1 MSAASRGA
9 KAIAL
14 DAIPVIDVAPL
25 GSGGTGGLRSVADA
39 LLAAAETIGFCYVTN
54 HGVPGSLIDDVD
66 RTARQFF
73 ALPED
78 AKQALKPVDRH
89 RGFLS
94 VGQATMRGSARV
106 DLKESFIW
114 GVDIDPD
121 DADYVNGNRMH
132 GPNHWPAQLPEMR
145 PLFNRYFAAANT
157 CGRMLLRGFATAM
170 DIAPDTFGRS
180 FSKPV
185 TRCSAVFYP
194 PQSPDA
200 AQDQFG
206 VAPHTD
212 YGVITVLYQDPI
224 GGLEVRTRDNEWVI
238 ATPIPGT
245 LVINVGDL
253 LARWT
258 NDRFQSTPHRV
269 VNRSGRERL
278 SIASFID
285 PDYDTLIEP
294 VVGAGDAARYLA
306 TTCGEYILGRFDQSF
321 AYRQG
326 A

>member
-1 MSAASRGA
+1 MTLARTIETAS
-9 KAIAL
+9 
-14 DAIPVIDVAPL
+14 IPVIDVAPL
-25 GSGGTGGLRSVADA
+25 ATDDAAGIGRVADA
-39 LLAAAETIGFCYVTN
+39 LLAAAESIGFFYVKN
-54 HGVPGSLIDDVD
+54 HGLPQALIEEVD
-66 RTARQFF
+66 QTARKFF

-78 AKQALKPVDRH
+78 AKQALKPADRH

-94 VGQATMRGSARV
+94 VGQAQMYQSTRV

-114 GVDIDPD
+114 GIDIDAD
-121 DADYVNGNRMH
+121 DPDYVAGNRML
-132 GPNHWPAQLPEMR
+132 GPNHWPPQLPAMR
-145 PLFNRYFAAANT
+145 PLFNRYFEATNA
-157 CGRMLLRGFATAM
+157 CGRMLLRGFAVSLGVA
-170 DIAPDTFGRS
+170 ADTFSQS

-185 TRCSAVFYP
+185 TRCAAVYYP

-200 AQDQFG
+200 AEDQFG

-212 YGVITVLYQDPI
+212 YGVITVLHQDPI
-224 GGLEVRTRDNEWVI
+224 GGLEVRTRAGDWVI
-238 ATPIPGT
+238 AAPIAGT

-278 SIASFID
+278 SIAAFVD
-285 PDYDTLIEP
+285 PDYETLIAP
-294 VVGAGDAARYLA
+294 TVAAGEVARYPA

-321 AYRQG
+321 AYRK
-326 A
+326 